1 MLDSGAVTQALYMK
15 ILGEELGETGRWYL
29 ALPPVLLIGFLIG
42 LFFLAAAGQS
52 RLNMANEL
60 LHRSQLREQALNEF
74 AGLITDAE
82 SAQRGYLLTGEGSYL
97 KPYAAAVA
105 QVGGALDR
113 LHDAYGGDD
122 SNSEFHELRILT
134 GRELGE
140 LEDGVA
146 LSKRRGNAPAANIVG
161 TDVGRRTMDSI
172 VAIIGNMRKE
182 AAAEAAAADAEWQA
196 DFRLSRWVSAA
207 GAILNIGLVLLA
219 VRLVYGD
226 MRRRARQ
233 AAGLRDQKLE
243 LEREVDTRTLE
254 LTALSTHLQGV
265 SEQEKSALSR
275 ELHDEL
281 GGLLVA
287 ARMDLSWLQQRL
299 PTSDPAIEQRFKR
312 IHDSLSAGVD
322 LKRRVVEELRPTLL
336 DNMGL
341 FTALRWQF
349 KESCR
354 RTGLRCTE
362 TIPEAELKFS
372 PDAAI
377 GVFRIAQEALTN
389 ILKHA
394 EAKSADLSIAME
406 GGSFT
411 LRISDDGKGIPSNR
425 VGTSTSHGLV
435 AMRHRIASLGGVWEA
450 RSPLTGGTI
459 VTAVIPLANMLLAS
473 ETEGG
478 ELALASHSAIRQL
491 KS

>member
-1 MLDSGAVTQALYMK
+1 MK
-15 ILGEELGETGRWYL
+15 ILGEELGEIGRWYL
-29 ALPPVLLIGFLIG
+29 ALPPILLIAFLIG
-42 LFFLAAAGQS
+42 LFFMAAAGQA
-52 RLNMANEL
+52 RLNMTNERA
-60 LHRSQLREQALNEF
+60 HRSQLREQALNEF

-82 SAQRGYLLTGEGSYL
+82 SAQRGYLLTGESAYL
-97 KPYAAAVA
+97 TPYAGAVTR
-105 QVGGALDR
+105 VGQALDR

-122 SNSEFHELRILT
+122 SSSEFHELRVLT
-134 GRELGE
+134 GKELGE

-146 LSKRRGNAPAANIVG
+146 LLKKRGISPAATVVG
-161 TDVGRRTMDSI
+161 TDVGKRTMDSI
-172 VAIIGNMRKE
+172 GAIVAKMRSEE
-182 AAAEAAAADAEWQA
+182 ASEAAAANTEWQK

-207 GAILNIGLVLLA
+207 GVVLNIGLVLLA
-219 VRLVYGD
+219 IRLVYSD
-226 MRRRARQ
+226 LRRRARQ
-233 AAGLRDQKLE
+233 AAALRDQKLQ
-243 LEREVDTRTLE
+243 LEQQVEARTSE

-299 PTSDPAIEQRFKR
+299 PTADPSIEQRFKR
-312 IHDSLSAGVD
+312 IHESLSAGVD

-349 KESCR
+349 KETCR

-362 TIPEAELKFS
+362 TIPEGELKFS

-389 ILKHA
+389 ILKHS
-394 EAKSADLSIAME
+394 EAKSADLFIAIDRDT
-406 GGSFT
+406 FT
-411 LRISDDGKGIPSNR
+411 LRITDDGKGIPSAR
-425 VGTSTSHGLV
+425 LMTSTSHGL
-435 AMRHRIASLGGVWEA
+435 ASMRHRIAGLGGTWDLG
-450 RSPLTGGTI
+450 SPNFGGTV
-459 VTAVIPLANMLLAS
+459 VTARIPLARMLPQTTPEGGGEHPLAS
-473 ETEGG
+473 LT
-478 ELALASHSAIRQL
+478 L
-491 KS
+491 